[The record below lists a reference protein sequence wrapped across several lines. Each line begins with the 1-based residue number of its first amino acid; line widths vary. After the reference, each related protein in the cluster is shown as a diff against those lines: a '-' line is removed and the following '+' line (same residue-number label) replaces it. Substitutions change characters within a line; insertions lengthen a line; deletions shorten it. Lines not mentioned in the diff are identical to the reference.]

1 MHPTLSFLDVPRG
14 GADKRFSKSSISAIL
29 ERGGSVDLCESEKTG
44 WHCDAG
50 DEDTRW
56 KMAFRNRYQIQCR
69 EVQDRPTRAQ
79 SAIRLVDDKKRAKY
93 HVEHAAYECHV
104 YGDNRDNE
112 SAEDEGPRT
121 QKINTDRLSDL
132 AASRSSAAGFVR
144 PDPPPSRAPEL
155 VVRGSRDVRLWDEAS
170 AQILEDTGDDGPDSR
185 TQRQPPYL
193 SANPP
198 RVGPRKHLMKVPAA
212 KEATCISF
220 PAAENESTGAQLE
233 FAHWRGPKGAQELRN
248 HDSENAAGLGRAEVK
263 DQRFDDEVDEKQRKP
278 QVCDIL
284 TTSERSHVLCLTAS
298 VKQSKALVMLVN
310 TVFVVLRAL
319 KPAVLISLLT
329 GLRSTQ
335 WKQSKMLSQRIATM
349 LLARAFLGE
358 EAAHDDEWLI
368 VMID

>member
-56 KMAFRNRYQIQCR
+56 KMAFRNRYQISYKP
-69 EVQDRPTRAQ
+69 EDR
-79 SAIRLVDDKKRAKY
+79 DDA
-93 HVEHAAYECHV
+93 
-104 YGDNRDNE
+104 DSN
-112 SAEDEGPRT
+112 AEKCKTAPLGLNPRF
-121 QKINTDRLSDL
+121 DL

-263 DQRFDDEVDEKQRKP
+263 GV
-278 QVCDIL
+278 
-284 TTSERSHVLCLTAS
+284 
-298 VKQSKALVMLVN
+298 
-310 TVFVVLRAL
+310 
-319 KPAVLISLLT
+319 
-329 GLRSTQ
+329 
-335 WKQSKMLSQRIATM
+335 
-349 LLARAFLGE
+349 
-358 EAAHDDEWLI
+358 
-368 VMID
+368 